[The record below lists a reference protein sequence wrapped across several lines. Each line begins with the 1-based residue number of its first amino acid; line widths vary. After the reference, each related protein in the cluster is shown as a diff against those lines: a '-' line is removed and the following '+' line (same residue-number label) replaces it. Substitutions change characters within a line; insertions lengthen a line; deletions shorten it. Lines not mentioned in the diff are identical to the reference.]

1 MLSLHSRQLIGLMI
15 ESGLTQLLNFRAISL
30 DCRDY
35 ELHLA
40 NKRCS
45 SRNVTKIFITTCPQ
59 EHKSQQFRTTNH
71 MKKRHFLGDIGAE
84 TTVLSSNTSLLFL
97 VIFVI
102 LIIIKCRPLPIL
114 RTDLTP
120 KLETGRNLSK
130 YTSQPRRG
138 S

>member
-15 ESGLTQLLNFRAISL
+15 ESGLSQLLNFRAISL

-84 TTVLSSNTSLLFL
+84 TTVLSSNTSLL
-97 VIFVI
+97 
-102 LIIIKCRPLPIL
+102 PYDL
-114 RTDLTP
+114 RNSHYYQVPTTSNSSDRFDP
-120 KLETGRNLSK
+120 Q
-130 YTSQPRRG
+130 TSQPRRG